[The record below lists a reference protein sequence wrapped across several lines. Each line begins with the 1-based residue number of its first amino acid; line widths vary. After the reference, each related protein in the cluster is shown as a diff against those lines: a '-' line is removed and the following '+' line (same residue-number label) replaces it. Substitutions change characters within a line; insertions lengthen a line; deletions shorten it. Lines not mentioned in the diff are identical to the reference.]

1 MSRSAKKQEARRK
14 QREQARLQAQAV
26 AQASAARAESAP
38 VRRFEAAFGTCWVS
52 DGWDDTDEPDLVGV
66 VVTRKLADGRV
77 LPGFALVDRT
87 CLGVKEGFA
96 GKPLPPDE
104 VSTFV
109 ARIGLPHG
117 GMVECEPLVAQSI
130 VFHALDY
137 ARKLGFAPH
146 ADFPAELFEPRPSQ
160 LRDTP
165 WCAPERPLYL
175 AGPYDDAHAVLQQ
188 LTAAV
193 GEGNFDS
200 GKVLPVSELYE
211 TDVKARTPTW

>member
-1 MSRSAKKQEARRK
+1 MSRSAKKNEARRK
-14 QREQARLQAQAV
+14 QREQARLQAQAPG
-26 AQASAARAESAP
+26 AKTATETAP
-38 VRRFEAAFGTCWVS
+38 MRVVDAPFGTCWLS
-52 DGWDDTDEPDLVGV
+52 EGWDDTDAPDLVGV

-96 GKPLPPDE
+96 GKPLSAE
-104 VSTFV
+104 ELASFV

-117 GMVECEPLVAQSI
+117 GMVECEPMVAQSV

-137 ARKLGFAPH
+137 AGKLGFEPH
-146 ADFPAELFEPRPSQ
+146 AEFPAEVFEPRPSE

-165 WCAPERPLYL
+165 WCSPDRPLYL
-175 AGPYDDAHAVLQQ
+175 AGPYDDASAVLQQ

-193 GEGNFDS
+193 GEGNYDS
-200 GKVLPVSELYE
+200 GKEYLGDAHYAD
-211 TDVKARTPTW
+211 DVEARTPTC